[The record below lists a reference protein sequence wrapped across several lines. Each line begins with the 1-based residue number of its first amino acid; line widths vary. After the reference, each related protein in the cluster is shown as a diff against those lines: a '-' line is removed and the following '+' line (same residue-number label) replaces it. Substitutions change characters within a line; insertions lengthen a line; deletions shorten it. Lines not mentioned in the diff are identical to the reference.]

1 MERKGQMAGHK
12 IIPVQKG
19 RVLKKSLGSLEE
31 HNGKCTGSVPSGTG
45 KKKMS
50 KSQPDANFK
59 PFAFENKNLDHHS
72 YGVY

>member
-1 MERKGQMAGHK
+1 MES
-12 IIPVQKG
+12 VQG
-19 RVLKKSLGSLEE
+19 LYLQGLE
-31 HNGKCTGSVPSGTG
+31 

-59 PFAFENKNLDHHS
+59 PFALENKNLDHHS